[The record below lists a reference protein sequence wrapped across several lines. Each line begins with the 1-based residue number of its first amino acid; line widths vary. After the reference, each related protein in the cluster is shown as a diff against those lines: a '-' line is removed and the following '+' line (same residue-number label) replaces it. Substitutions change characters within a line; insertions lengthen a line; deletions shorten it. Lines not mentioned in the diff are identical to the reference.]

1 MGQQGVRPE
10 RFPGPGYN
18 IINCNQ
24 TTSPMSQLPDKYSRS
39 AILNPVKLR
48 KGQTRW
54 NQCAAAVRDIDAAL
68 LEGPMLDLGSGV
80 GYFVREGLQRGL
92 NIWGVDASAG
102 KLVRFR
108 KLVQYTGGP
117 AEWQQRCLQ
126 ADAEDL
132 PFGPDRFAV
141 VSSWYVLEHQ
151 RNPGVSLRELA
162 RVTRPGGVLAIKAQ
176 DARRGWEGHCKI
188 PWIPFISRR
197 MARVWAEEFGAAIE
211 RRDDVYDVTQPQV
224 VAILESLGC
233 EVVVQAAS
241 PQPILPGHW
250 QIGTEDEVRRAARRI
265 RILQEEGRWRPPP
278 ENLYLYA
285 IKQ

>member
-1 MGQQGVRPE
+1 MRN
-10 RFPGPGYN
+10 R
-18 IINCNQ
+18 
-24 TTSPMSQLPDKYSRS
+24 QLQRAVPSMTRTPDKYSRS
-39 AILNPVKLR
+39 GILDPVKLR

-68 LEGPMLDLGSGV
+68 LAGPMLDLGSGV
-80 GYFVREGLQRGL
+80 GYFVLEGLQRGL

-108 KLVQYTGGP
+108 KLLQYTGGP
-117 AEWQQRCLQ
+117 AGWQQRCLQ

-132 PFGPDRFAV
+132 PFGSDCFAV

-162 RVTRPGGVLAIKAQ
+162 RVTRPGGVLVIKAQ

-188 PWIPFISRR
+188 PWIPFLSRR

-233 EVVVQAAS
+233 EVVVQAAP
-241 PQPILPGHW
+241 PQAVLPAHW
-250 QIGTEDEVRRAARRI
+250 RIGTADEVRRAARHI
-265 RILQEEGRWRPPP
+265 RALQETGRWRPPP

-285 IKQ
+285 IKR